1 VANQEVKLTP
11 IDTNANDISTLQ
23 KKFDELYAK
32 VIQLMDELEE
42 KNQLTDSGTGSSKE
56 LVAYSAEVTCDA
68 TYNGYI
74 YFRIDEDMTK
84 VNNIYVD
91 VYPVSFRSPIT
102 L

>member
-1 VANQEVKLTP
+1 MTEETKLTP
-11 IDTNANDISTLQ
+11 IDTNVDDINKLQ
-23 KKFDELYAK
+23 KSYDELYAK
-32 VIQLMDELEE
+32 FVQISDEFEE
-42 KNQLTDSGTGSSKE
+42 RNTPVDPGVNKE
-56 LVAYSAEVTCDA
+56 VVTYSAEVTCDA
-68 TYNGYI
+68 TYPGYV